1 MEEYTIFGYDAQ
13 GYLHRAFAVDFG
25 TQEDMIRKLNMARK
39 MAKDNGFVRLVLD
52 IALNPK

>member
-1 MEEYTIFGYDAQ
+1 MEEYTIFGYDAK